1 MSRDQIQDS
10 YSMLLTK
17 NYISPLDFI
26 QDTIFIDTFYIFLNN
41 IKSDFISHYSNV
53 YGETTQY
60 GQA

>member
-26 QDTIFIDTFYIFLNN
+26 QDTIFIDTFYIVLNN
-41 IKSDFISHYSNV
+41 IKGNFINHYSNV